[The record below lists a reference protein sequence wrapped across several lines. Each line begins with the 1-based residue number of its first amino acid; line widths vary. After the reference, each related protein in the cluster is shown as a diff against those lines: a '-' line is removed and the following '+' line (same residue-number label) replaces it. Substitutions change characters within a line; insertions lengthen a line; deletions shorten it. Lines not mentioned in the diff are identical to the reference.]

1 MHGGGE
7 LGKYKCSH
15 MHFFFFFKTQESA
28 HYHCDMSAYIV
39 KSGIKDRSN
48 MGPLH
53 KTLIILKVDRYYGL
67 FHWKRGFTVHF
78 GLKKKKKGK
87 E

>member
-1 MHGGGE
+1 ME
-7 LGKYKCSH
+7 EENETNTNAATCI
-15 MHFFFFFKTQESA
+15 FFKTQESA
-28 HYHCDMSAYIV
+28 HYHCDMSAYTV
-39 KSGIKDRSN
+39 KSDINNRSN

-78 GLKKKKKGK
+78 GFKKKKKRHSF
-87 E
+87 

>member
-1 MHGGGE
+1 MQPHA
-7 LGKYKCSH
+7 
-15 MHFFFFFKTQESA
+15 FFFFKTQESA

-39 KSGIKDRSN
+39 KSGINNRSN

-78 GLKKKKKGK
+78 GFKKKRGK